1 VKFTLVGAS
10 GYIVNLASF
19 GVAMKLMGVHYLPAA
34 SAAFCLAVS
43 SNLALN
49 RRWTFDACSGSLGFQ
64 ALRFFAVSTA
74 SFFLAAGLLAFLVAI
89 GGVPALAAQGLSIV
103 CVTPLN
109 FLGNK
114 LWTFQRARHSS
125 VANGARLDDSI
136 HHATGSIWL
145 VLPTY
150 NEIENLEPFVRSVMP
165 QLARMSSEYHVLIVD
180 DSSPDGTGQVAD
192 LLAAEFAPVHVLH
205 RPRKEGIGPAYLA
218 GFEQALAGGAEFVLQ
233 MDSDFSHDICDLPRL
248 LSSAQDVGVALGSRY
263 VAGGGVRDWGLSR
276 RLVSRAGCWYARTVL
291 RVPIRDLTGGFKC
304 FRRSVLQ
311 QILLSEVTVRGYG
324 FQIELSYRAVI
335 AGFPMR
341 EVPIE
346 FKNRKAGSSKMNC
359 LIALEALWQ
368 IPALKL
374 RTRKGL
380 AARSLPPCYA
390 EAQKGDRSS
399 SQP

>member
-1 VKFTLVGAS
+1 
-10 GYIVNLASF
+10 
-19 GVAMKLMGVHYLPAA
+19 
-34 SAAFCLAVS
+34 
-43 SNLALN
+43 
-49 RRWTFDACSGSLGFQ
+49 
-64 ALRFFAVSTA
+64 
-74 SFFLAAGLLAFLVAI
+74 
-89 GGVPALAAQGLSIV
+89 
-103 CVTPLN
+103 
-109 FLGNK
+109 
-114 LWTFQRARHSS
+114 
-125 VANGARLDDSI
+125 VANEARLGDSFQ
-136 HHATGSIWL
+136 HATANTWL

-192 LLAAEFAPVHVLH
+192 LLATEFAPVHVLH

-233 MDSDFSHDICDLPRL
+233 MDSDFSHDVCDLPRL
-248 LSSAQDVGVALGSRY
+248 LSSAQDAGVALGSRY

-304 FRRSVLQ
+304 FRRNVLQ
-311 QILLSEVTVRGYG
+311 QIPLSEVTVRGYG
-324 FQIELSYRAVI
+324 FQIELSYRAMI
-335 AGFPMR
+335 AGFPMQ

-380 AARSLPPCYA
+380 AARSLLLSNG
-390 EAQKGDRSS
+390 EAHKGDFSS
-399 SQP
+399 NQP